1 MPPKNAAKLKLRS
14 IKLALGIVSLAIALL
29 LGIVTAPVI
38 AQNTNSATSVDPESV
53 TAAQKLSQQGK
64 LKVEQQNYRGAI
76 ADFSRAILL
85 NPNEADLYYQRGL
98 VLRELSDLEAAIQ
111 DFDDAILRNPN
122 HAWAYLQ
129 RAGIFF
135 NVESNQGFTSFQGF
149 RFRQTTSNRGDA
161 RGILDLRIARDLFAK
176 QGDQEG
182 FQTADQLI
190 EHFGGNIEGS
200 ENQNF

>member
-1 MPPKNAAKLKLRS
+1 MPPKNAAKLKPRS
-14 IKLALGIVSLAIALL
+14 IKLALGIISLEIALL
-29 LGIVTAPVI
+29 LSILTIPAT
-38 AQNTNSATSVDPESV
+38 AQNSPPSTSVDPESV

-64 LKVEQQNYRGAI
+64 LKVEQQNYRAAI

-98 VLRELSDLEAAIQ
+98 VFRALSDLEAAIQ
-111 DFDDAILRNPN
+111 DFDDTILRDPN

-135 NVESNQGFTSFQGF
+135 NVESNQGFTSFKGF

-176 QGDQEG
+176 QGDREG
-182 FQTADQLI
+182 FQTADELI
-190 EHFGGNIEGS
+190 EHFGGNIEGA